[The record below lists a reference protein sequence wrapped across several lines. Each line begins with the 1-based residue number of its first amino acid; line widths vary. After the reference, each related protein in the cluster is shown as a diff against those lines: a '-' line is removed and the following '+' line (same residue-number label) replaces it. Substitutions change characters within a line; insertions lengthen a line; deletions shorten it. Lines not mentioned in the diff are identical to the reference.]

1 MYSKCETWKKATYTL
16 KTLLIESGKG
26 AFGTQISLTYCCSE
40 SELENKIQKQK
51 SKHTKMS

>member
-1 MYSKCETWKKATYTL
+1 MYSKCERHGKKATYTL
-16 KTLLIESGKG
+16 KTLLIETESGKG

-40 SELENKIQKQK
+40 SELENKK

>member
-51 SKHTKMS
+51 KVNIKMS